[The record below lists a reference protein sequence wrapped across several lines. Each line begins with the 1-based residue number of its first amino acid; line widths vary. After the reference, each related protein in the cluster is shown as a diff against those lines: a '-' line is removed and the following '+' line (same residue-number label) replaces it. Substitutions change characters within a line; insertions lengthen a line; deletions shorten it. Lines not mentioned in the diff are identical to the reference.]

1 MKLLLFLLVS
11 LLYLQDAA
19 AQHYFKSKFRTAEK
33 VTIPLEHPAVTRL
46 ADPEYTYYIEILNG
60 VDGVCVMNVA
70 GLDDWQIPFNVCKWD
85 HALGGYD
92 NPASTMTV
100 DVDASQAYDIVIYVN
115 EYVWSR
121 RSAPQT
127 YMQHVYN
134 VSALGGFDVII
145 SIEPYTG
152 DM

>member
-1 MKLLLFLLVS
+1 MKPLLFLFVS
-11 LLYLQDAA
+11 LLCLQDVS
-19 AQHYFKSKFRTAEK
+19 AQDYLKSKFRTAEK
-33 VTIPLEHPAVTRL
+33 VTIPFEHPAVTRL
-46 ADPEYTYYIEILNG
+46 ADPEYTYYIEVLNWE
-60 VDGVCVMNVA
+60 DGVCVVNVD
-70 GLDDWQIPFNVCKWD
+70 GLDDWELPFNVCKYD

-92 NPASTMTV
+92 NPASTMKV

-115 EYVWSR
+115 EYEWSR